1 MSTQKKPQTEV
12 DPLKPSYFNYTVGD
26 MPDKSVINRERKK
39 ASEPE
44 INNFAFELQ
53 NRQYIEKLLKP
64 SLEQQVKDRQQT
76 ENNVLEISR
85 LQDRCYQ
92 LELLFD

>member
-1 MSTQKKPQTEV
+1 MSSQKKPQAEV

-53 NRQYIEKLLKP
+53 NR
-64 SLEQQVKDRQQT
+64 
-76 ENNVLEISR
+76 
-85 LQDRCYQ
+85 
-92 LELLFD
+92 